1 MTPQKL
7 LVPLCLAFA
16 AALPAL
22 SAHADSGVY
31 IGGGIGRAN
40 LEDSAG
46 NPGGV
51 PFDESATAGKA
62 FIGYHLD
69 ALPLLKFAAEA
80 GYRDLG
86 KPDARVGGV
95 PVEYHARGFD
105 YGLMGGLGLG
115 PIDVMARVGGMEYRL
130 RKSVGGVTNN
140 YDGHAPVYGVGLWFS
155 VVGVGVRA
163 EYERIK
169 IDELDKTDMFTISAF
184 YQF

>member
-1 MTPQKL
+1 MKIQRL
-7 LVPLCLAFA
+7 FVPLCLTFATAF
-16 AALPAL
+16 PAM
-22 SAHADSGVY
+22 SSHADSGVY
-31 IGGGIGRAN
+31 IGGGVGRSN

-51 PFDESATAGKA
+51 PFDESANAGKA
-62 FIGYHLD
+62 FVGYHLD
-69 ALPLLKFAAEA
+69 FLPLLKFAAEA

-86 KPDARVGGV
+86 KPDTRVGGV

-115 PIDVMARVGGMEYRL
+115 PVDLMARVGGMEYKL
-130 RKSVGGVTNN
+130 RKSVGGVTND
-140 YDGHAPVYGVGLWFS
+140 YDGHAPVYGVGAWFTLF
-155 VVGVGVRA
+155 GVGVRA

-169 IDELDKTDMFTISAF
+169 IDQLDKADMVSVSAF